1 MKTEEGWKRKKDK
14 ETRIRTDGNA
24 VARRHCGAAHAAGLL
39 MSAQIE
45 AGIIIS
51 V

>member
-1 MKTEEGWKRKKDK
+1 MKTEEGRKREKKQRDAK
-14 ETRIRTDGNA
+14 SGGRQHGGTPT
-24 VARRHCGAAHAAGLL
+24 HAAGLL